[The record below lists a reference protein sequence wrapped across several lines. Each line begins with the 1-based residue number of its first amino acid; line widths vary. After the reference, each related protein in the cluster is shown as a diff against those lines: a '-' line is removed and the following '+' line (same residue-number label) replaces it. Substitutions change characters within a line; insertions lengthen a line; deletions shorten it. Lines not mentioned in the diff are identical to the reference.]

1 MQQQIRI
8 SNSSTRELMC
18 NKLVQKRKRE
28 REREREVEKKKRKK
42 NPAWLFAKKRCV
54 WQKQQLATST
64 THNAEQE
71 R

>member
-1 MQQQIRI
+1 
-8 SNSSTRELMC
+8 MC
-18 NKLVQKRKRE
+18 NKLVEKRKRERE

-42 NPAWLFAKKRCV
+42 TAWLFAKKRCV